1 MAKQLTAAFVRT
13 VNTPGKYNDEHGL
26 LFRVVRSKKKQL
38 ISKSWVQRIVI
49 HGRPRE
55 LGLGGYPQVSLADAR
70 QRALEN
76 RRIARAGGDP
86 RAQRST
92 AKTGRATPAH
102 MKKPGPAS
110 GGDAA
115 RVADTAGDKPK

>member
-1 MAKQLTAAFVRT
+1 MPKQLTAAFVRT

-26 LFRVVRSKKKQL
+26 IFRVIRSKKKQL

-49 HGRPRE
+49 RGRLRE
-55 LGLGGYPQVSLADAR
+55 LGLGGFPRVSLAEAR
-70 QRALEN
+70 KHALEN

-86 RAQRST
+86 RPRRST
-92 AKTGRATPAH
+92 AKTGRAVPSSR
-102 MKKPGPAS
+102 KNRGPSS
-110 GGDAA
+110 GADAA